1 MVGNDEQVRVGHNQS
16 HEIGGDRNLSIG
28 HDHEIRIGQDRWEQ
42 VGNDRYEATQVNH
55 RSNVGGHREETVKGH
70 HHLTVGQGMHH
81 RTTVYQLQAS
91 ERLVFQGPGGSI
103 TLDAEGIHLTGVTIN
118 LQGPVTTTASGSIQ
132 ASTFQLSPELGQCCV
147 EKSQ

>member
-1 MVGNDEQVRVGHNQS
+1 
-16 HEIGGDRNLSIG
+16 
-28 HDHEIRIGQDRWEQ
+28 
-42 VGNDRYEATQVNH
+42 
-55 RSNVGGHREETVKGH
+55 
-70 HHLTVGQGMHH
+70 MHH

-103 TLDAEGIHLTGVTIN
+103 TLDAEGIHLNGVTIN